1 MLCVKSII
9 LCFYCIKALKY
20 EVHCIN
26 KRKCCIVYLR
36 GKKMKEQLKKLI
48 DVKSIVTLSL
58 TLVYCILSVRG
69 NLSQEFINIYL
80 MIISFYFGT
89 QVQKKSESINKDE

>member
-1 MLCVKSII
+1 
-9 LCFYCIKALKY
+9 
-20 EVHCIN
+20 
-26 KRKCCIVYLR
+26 
-36 GKKMKEQLKKLI
+36 MKEQLKKLI